1 MIDQG
6 GVPLLEVANL
16 VKHYPAGRRTF
27 KHSAPKVRAVD
38 GVSFSI
44 DEGQTLGLV
53 GESGCGKSTTARTTL
68 RLVEPTAGSVRFGG
82 REVTKLG
89 RAELREL
96 RREMQMVFQDP
107 YASLDPRMTVRRTL
121 EEPLKAH
128 GIYESSGGAA
138 FVDELIGRVGLH
150 AEHADRYP
158 HQFSGGQRQ
167 RIGLARALALHPKL
181 IVCDEPVSKLDVS
194 VQAQIINLLE
204 DLQDELGLTY
214 LFVAHDLSVVRHISD
229 RVAVMYL
236 GQIVEI
242 AGTQEIFASALHP
255 YTRALLS
262 AIPSADP
269 QGRNNGE
276 RIILRRDPPDP
287 VDPPTGCR
295 FHPRCPHAGELAAS
309 RPAESVTARG
319 RPGTLV
325 PKRCAEEVPML
336 RQGGHEQNHLI
347 ACHFFEELDGD

>member
-1 MIDQG
+1 MISQG
-6 GVPLLEVANL
+6 AAPLLEVANL

-27 KHSAPKVRAVD
+27 RQSAPKVRAVD

-44 DEGQTLGLV
+44 AEGQTLGLV

-89 RAELREL
+89 AAELREL

-107 YASLDPRMTVRRTL
+107 YASLDPRMTVRHTL

-128 GIYESSGGAA
+128 GIYKSSGGTD
-138 FVDELIGRVGLH
+138 FVDELIERVGLH

-204 DLQDELGLTY
+204 DLQDEFGLTY
-214 LFVAHDLSVVRHISD
+214 LFVAHDLSVVKHITD

-236 GQIVEI
+236 GLIAEV
-242 AGTQEIFASALHP
+242 AGTQEIFADPLHP

-262 AIPSADP
+262 AIPSADQTGSP
-269 QGRNNGE
+269 NGE

-295 FHPRCPHAGELAAS
+295 FHPRCPHARELAAS
-309 RPAESVTARG
+309 RPAESVTVKG

-325 PKRCAEEVPML
+325 PKTCAEEAPVL
-336 RQGGHEQNHLI
+336 RHGGRERTHLV
-347 ACHFFEELDGD
+347 ACHFFEELDGA